1 MTPIEF
7 YFDFT
12 SPYGF
17 LAAMP
22 SVEARLVQENE
33 GAIAE
38 GVFGSPF
45 FNVDGE
51 PFWGSDRIPL
61 ILGR

>member
-1 MTPIEF
+1 
-7 YFDFT
+7 
-12 SPYGF
+12 
-17 LAAMP
+17 MP

-33 GAIAE
+33 AAIAE